1 MDKPPC
7 PECQKPMAERKG
19 KFGPFWGCSQYPQC
33 CGIRSWNGTAR
44 PATKPPQKRN
54 PAAREAQ
61 NRAVAEKLAAMD
73 FNDGQPCPFDDI
85 PGSNDTRTAFGAIG
99 SELQAVE
106 RELVAELDFEF
117 AEMFR

>member
-1 MDKPPC
+1 
-7 PECQKPMAERKG
+7 MAERKG